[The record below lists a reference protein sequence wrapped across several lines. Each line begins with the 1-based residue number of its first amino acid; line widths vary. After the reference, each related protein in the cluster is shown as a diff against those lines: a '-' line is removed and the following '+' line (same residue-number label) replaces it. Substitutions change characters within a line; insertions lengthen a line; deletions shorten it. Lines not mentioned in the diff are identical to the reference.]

1 MKLTA
6 LKGKSFIRL
15 KDGLLGL
22 LIIVALTLLILR
34 VQRPSPENPQPK
46 ANQFKSQEGYMA
58 PRFSLRNLKGNMEGL
73 DDHLGKV
80 IVVNF
85 WATWCVPCVKE
96 MPSFENLYRRYRSQ
110 GLTLLAVSL
119 DKGDSTKVQEFAD
132 KHKLSFPILLDTKG
146 VAEKLYP
153 SFSIPF
159 TYVIDKQGRVV
170 ARVDGAKNWE
180 SSETFEAVEHLLIF
194 ICLVISK
201 RYLRKRI

>member
-73 DDHLGKV
+73 DDHIGKV

-180 SSETFEAVEHLLIF
+180 SSETFEAVEHLL
-194 ICLVISK
+194 K
-201 RYLRKRI
+201 Q

>member
-6 LKGKSFIRL
+6 LKGRSFIRL
-15 KDGLLGL
+15 KDGVLGL

-119 DKGDSTKVQEFAD
+119 DKGDSSKVQEFAD
-132 KHKLSFPILLDTKG
+132 KHKLSFTILLDTKG

-180 SSETFEAVEHLLIF
+180 SSETFEAVEHLL
-194 ICLVISK
+194 K
-201 RYLRKRI
+201 Q

>member
-6 LKGKSFIRL
+6 SKGKSFIRL

-34 VQRPSPENPQPK
+34 VQRPENPQPE
-46 ANQFKSQEGYMA
+46 ANQFKPQEGYLA
-58 PRFSLRNLKGNMEGL
+58 PRFSLRNLKGNLEGL
-73 DDHLGKV
+73 DDHSGKV
-80 IVVNF
+80 IFVNF

-119 DKGDSTKVQEFAD
+119 DKGDSTKVQDFAD
-132 KHKLSFPILLDTKG
+132 KHKLSFPILLDTEG

-170 ARVDGAKNWE
+170 ARVDGAKDWE
-180 SSETFEAVEHLLIF
+180 SSETFEAVEHLL
-194 ICLVISK
+194 K
-201 RYLRKRI
+201 Q

>member
-6 LKGKSFIRL
+6 LKGKNFIRL

-22 LIIVALTLLILR
+22 LIIGALTLLILR
-34 VQRPSPENPQPK
+34 VQSPGPENSQPE
-46 ANQFKSQEGYMA
+46 ANQFKPQEGYLA
-58 PRFSLRNLKGNMEGL
+58 PRFSLRNLKGNLEGL
-73 DDHLGKV
+73 DDHSGKV

-85 WATWCVPCVKE
+85 WATWCIPCIKE
-96 MPSFENLYRRYRSQ
+96 MPSFESLYRRYRSQ

-119 DKGDSTKVQEFAD
+119 DKGDSNKVQEFAD
-132 KHKLSFPILLDTKG
+132 KYKLSFPILLDTEG

-180 SSETFEAVEHLLIF
+180 SSETFEAVEHLL
-194 ICLVISK
+194 K
-201 RYLRKRI
+201 Q

>member
-73 DDHLGKV
+73 DDYLGKV

-180 SSETFEAVEHLLIF
+180 SSETFEAVEHLL
-194 ICLVISK
+194 K
-201 RYLRKRI
+201 Q

>member
-6 LKGKSFIRL
+6 LKGRSFIRL

-96 MPSFENLYRRYRSQ
+96 MSSFENLYRRYRSQ

-119 DKGDSTKVQEFAD
+119 DKGDSTKVQEFVD

-180 SSETFEAVEHLLIF
+180 SSETFEAVEHLL
-194 ICLVISK
+194 K
-201 RYLRKRI
+201 Q

>member
-6 LKGKSFIRL
+6 LKGRNFIRL

-34 VQRPSPENPQPK
+34 VQRPSAENPQPK
-46 ANQFKSQEGYMA
+46 TNQFKPQEGYMA

-73 DDHLGKV
+73 DDYLGKV

-96 MPSFENLYRRYRSQ
+96 MPSFESLYRRYRSQ

-119 DKGDSTKVQEFAD
+119 DKGDSTKVQEFSD
-132 KHKLSFPILLDTKG
+132 KYKLSFPILLDTEG

-180 SSETFEAVEHLLIF
+180 SSETFEAVEHLL
-194 ICLVISK
+194 K
-201 RYLRKRI
+201 Q

>member
-6 LKGKSFIRL
+6 LKGKNFIRL

-22 LIIVALTLLILR
+22 LIIVALILLMLR
-34 VQRPSPENPQPK
+34 VQSPGPENRQPQ
-46 ANQFKSQEGYMA
+46 ANQFKPQEGYLA
-58 PRFSLRNLKGNMEGL
+58 PRFSLRNLKGNLEGL
-73 DDHLGKV
+73 DDHSGKV

-85 WATWCVPCVKE
+85 WATWCVPCIKE
-96 MPSFENLYRRYRSQ
+96 MPSFESLYRRYRSQ

-132 KHKLSFPILLDTKG
+132 KYKLSFPILLDTEG

-180 SSETFEAVEHLLIF
+180 SSETFEAVEHLL
-194 ICLVISK
+194 K
-201 RYLRKRI
+201 Q

>member
-6 LKGKSFIRL
+6 SKGKSFIRL

-34 VQRPSPENPQPK
+34 VQRPSPENPQPE
-46 ANQFKSQEGYMA
+46 ANLFKPQEGYLA
-58 PRFSLRNLKGNMEGL
+58 PRFSLRNLKGNLEGL
-73 DDHLGKV
+73 DDHSGKV
-80 IVVNF
+80 IFVNF

-96 MPSFENLYRRYRSQ
+96 MPSFESLYRRYRSQ

-119 DKGDSTKVQEFAD
+119 DKGDSSKVQDFAD
-132 KHKLSFPILLDTKG
+132 KHKLSFPILLDTEG

-170 ARVDGAKNWE
+170 ARVDGAKDWE
-180 SSETFEAVEHLLIF
+180 SSETFEAVEHLL
-194 ICLVISK
+194 K
-201 RYLRKRI
+201 Q

>member
-6 LKGKSFIRL
+6 LKGKNFIRL

-22 LIIVALTLLILR
+22 LIIVALILLILR
-34 VQRPSPENPQPK
+34 VQSPGTDNSQPE
-46 ANQFKSQEGYMA
+46 ANQFKPQEGYMA
-58 PRFSLRNLKGNMEGL
+58 PRFSLRNLKGNLEGL
-73 DDHLGKV
+73 DDHSGKV
-80 IVVNF
+80 ILVNF

-96 MPSFENLYRRYRSQ
+96 MPSFESLYRRYRSQ
-110 GLTLLAVSL
+110 ELTILAVSL
-119 DKGDSTKVQEFAD
+119 DKGDSNKVQEFAD

-159 TYVIDKQGRVV
+159 TYVIEKQGRIV

-180 SSETFEAVEHLLIF
+180 SSETFEAVEHLL
-194 ICLVISK
+194 K
-201 RYLRKRI
+201 Q

>member
-6 LKGKSFIRL
+6 LKGRSFIRL

-22 LIIVALTLLILR
+22 LIIVALILLILR
-34 VQRPSPENPQPK
+34 VQSPGPENPQPE
-46 ANQFKSQEGYMA
+46 ANQFKPQEGYLA
-58 PRFSLRNLKGNMEGL
+58 PRFSLRNLKGNLEGL
-73 DDHLGKV
+73 DDHSGKV
-80 IVVNF
+80 VVVNF

-180 SSETFEAVEHLLIF
+180 SSETFEAVEHLL
-194 ICLVISK
+194 K
-201 RYLRKRI
+201 Q

>member
-6 LKGKSFIRL
+6 LKGKNFIRL

-34 VQRPSPENPQPK
+34 VQRPENPQPE
-46 ANQFKSQEGYMA
+46 ANQFKPQEGYLA
-58 PRFSLRNLKGNMEGL
+58 PRFSLRNLKGNLEGL

-119 DKGDSTKVQEFAD
+119 DKGDSSKVQEFAN
-132 KHKLSFPILLDTKG
+132 KHKLSFPILLDTEG

-180 SSETFEAVEHLLIF
+180 SSETFEAVEHLL
-194 ICLVISK
+194 K
-201 RYLRKRI
+201 Q

>member
-34 VQRPSPENPQPK
+34 VQRTSPENLQPK

-96 MPSFENLYRRYRSQ
+96 MSSFENLYRRYRSQ

-119 DKGDSTKVQEFAD
+119 DKGDSSKVQEFAD

-170 ARVDGAKNWE
+170 ARGDGAKNWE
-180 SSETFEAVEHLLIF
+180 SSETFEAVEHLL
-194 ICLVISK
+194 K
-201 RYLRKRI
+201 Q

>member
-159 TYVIDKQGRVV
+159 TYVIDKEGRVV

-180 SSETFEAVEHLLIF
+180 SSETFEAVEHLL
-194 ICLVISK
+194 K
-201 RYLRKRI
+201 Q

>member
-34 VQRPSPENPQPK
+34 VQRPSPENAQPK

-73 DDHLGKV
+73 DDYLGKV

-96 MPSFENLYRRYRSQ
+96 MPSFESLYRRYRSQ

-119 DKGDSTKVQEFAD
+119 DKGDSSKVQEFAD
-132 KHKLSFPILLDTKG
+132 KHKLSFPILLDTEG

-159 TYVIDKQGRVV
+159 TYVVDKQGRVV

-180 SSETFEAVEHLLIF
+180 SSETFEAVEHLL
-194 ICLVISK
+194 K
-201 RYLRKRI
+201 Q

>member
-58 PRFSLRNLKGNMEGL
+58 PRFSLRNLKGNIEGL

-180 SSETFEAVEHLLIF
+180 SSETFEAVEHLL
-194 ICLVISK
+194 K
-201 RYLRKRI
+201 Q

>member
-119 DKGDSTKVQEFAD
+119 DKGDSSKVQEFAD

-180 SSETFEAVEHLLIF
+180 SSETFEAVEHLL
-194 ICLVISK
+194 K
-201 RYLRKRI
+201 Q

>member
-132 KHKLSFPILLDTKG
+132 KHKLSFPILLDTKR

-180 SSETFEAVEHLLIF
+180 SSETFEAVEHLL
-194 ICLVISK
+194 K
-201 RYLRKRI
+201 Q

>member
-6 LKGKSFIRL
+6 SKGKSFIRL

-34 VQRPSPENPQPK
+34 LQSPSPENPQPE
-46 ANQFKSQEGYMA
+46 ANKFKPQEGYLA
-58 PRFSLRNLKGNMEGL
+58 PRFSLRNLKGNLEGL
-73 DDHLGKV
+73 DDHSGKV
-80 IVVNF
+80 IIVNF

-119 DKGDSTKVQEFAD
+119 DKGDPTKVQEFAD
-132 KHKLSFPILLDTKG
+132 KHKLSFPILLDTEG
-146 VAEKLYP
+146 IAEKLYP

-180 SSETFEAVEHLLIF
+180 SSETFEAVEHLL
-194 ICLVISK
+194 K
-201 RYLRKRI
+201 Q

>member
-110 GLTLLAVSL
+110 GLTLLAVSM

-180 SSETFEAVEHLLIF
+180 SSETFEAVEHLL
-194 ICLVISK
+194 K
-201 RYLRKRI
+201 Q

>member
-6 LKGKSFIRL
+6 LKGRSFIRL

-58 PRFSLRNLKGNMEGL
+58 PRFSLRNLKGNIEGL

-180 SSETFEAVEHLLIF
+180 SSETFEAVEHLL
-194 ICLVISK
+194 K
-201 RYLRKRI
+201 Q